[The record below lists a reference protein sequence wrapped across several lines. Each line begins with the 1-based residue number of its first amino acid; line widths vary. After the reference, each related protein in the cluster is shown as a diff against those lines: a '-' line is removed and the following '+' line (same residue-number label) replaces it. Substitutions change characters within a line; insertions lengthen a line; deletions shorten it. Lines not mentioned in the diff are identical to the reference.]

1 MENIKELA
9 KNFVIDLEELIKNQ
23 NNGKFF
29 IDSTEIEISDALEAI
44 TQLEHIT
51 SCKDIK
57 NIPNLN
63 IPNHKLM
70 EEYSELNI
78 LINQLKASLDRD
90 NNEVVDLDVQ
100 TKFAFVV
107 NAAEEIYDE
116 VQEKIQ
122 ENAKSIQL
130 DFGEVDSNDLEEFF
144 SRIQTIFY
152 AETADEIPDL
162 NDINPII
169 LEEYQELAFFVRE
182 LKNPTMNLDN
192 FLQAEASLSY

>member
-100 TKFAFVV
+100 TKFAFIV